1 MGRPQVQAS
10 VTRRATRH
18 TRAYRKASQLP
29 KRSSGTE
36 LITMADHARVTH
48 PGSTESTEAL
58 VQSKVNASDRPRVN
72 VKDQKKVREMETR
85 CEEAAKKGDFTP
97 QWDMRTEVLADLL
110 ANVEDGMKP
119 GCPQKPRKRAR
130 CKKKKA
136 KGKEPVRPGPS
147 AEPSLPRTPANPIT
161 PEAERSAKGK
171 EPVRRGPPPKFGC
184 FETTPSRASSHR
196 IEILVK
202 GKELVQQGPSVEA
215 SRSETPWEAVTPKPE
230 ESAKGKEPVRQGPSI
245 EASRSE
251 TPWEAVTPKR
261 RPRLKVNEE
270 GTAFVV
276 SDSSTSTRSEASRAK
291 NGKDEQNTIIMGPF
305 KDMAAAMKRR
315 AELESS
321 NGFRGK
327 ASWGKEAGIE
337 YDSGQIVRGVKIN
350 CTRGVVRSGKRYE
363 VFESPNGEDIGK
375 SPPVELSELIELPLF
390 CTRLSLDKE
399 VNPLAE
405 NAFRRGVDNTY
416 KWGQVDE
423 PYQKPGDVLAF
434 RCDLKE
440 LLPAHF
446 EAFLVWV
453 HTVFA
458 GGLIGPRAREMPK
471 GWQDNQ
477 LKEFTQRAT
486 KKNFEAFWQY
496 WQGFCNLQDL
506 PSPYET

>member
-1 MGRPQVQAS
+1 
-10 VTRRATRH
+10 
-18 TRAYRKASQLP
+18 
-29 KRSSGTE
+29 
-36 LITMADHARVTH
+36 MADHARVTH
-48 PGSTESTEAL
+48 PGSTDPTEAL
-58 VQSKVNASDRPRVN
+58 VQREVDAFDRRRVN
-72 VKDQKKVREMETR
+72 VKDQKKLKEMEAR

-130 CKKKKA
+130 RKKKA
-136 KGKEPVRPGPS
+136 KGKESVQAGPS
-147 AEPSLPRTPANPIT
+147 AEPSLPGTPSNPIT

-184 FETTPSRASSHR
+184 FETPSRASSHR
-196 IEILVK
+196 GKESAK
-202 GKELVQQGPSVEA
+202 GKEPVRGGPSIEPDPPKTPSRPTSPKPKKSAKGKEPVQQDPSVEA
-215 SRSETPWEAVTPKPE
+215 SRSETPWEPVTPKPKK
-230 ESAKGKEPVRQGPSI
+230 SAKGKEPVREGPSI
-245 EASRSE
+245 KVSLHE
-251 TPWEAVTPKR
+251 TPREAVTPKR
-261 RPRLKVNEE
+261 RPRLRVNQE
-270 GTAFVV
+270 GTALVV
-276 SDSSTSTRSEASRAK
+276 SDSSTSTLSEASRAK
-291 NGKDEQNTIIMGPF
+291 KGKDESTTSTPQKTIIMGPF

-315 AELESS
+315 AELEKS
-321 NGFRGK
+321 NGFQGK
-327 ASWGKEAGIE
+327 STWGKEAGIE

-350 CTRGVVRSGKRYE
+350 CTREVVRSGKRYE

-375 SPPVELSELIELPLF
+375 SPPVEMSELIELPLF
-390 CTRLSLDKE
+390 CTRIRMDKE

-405 NAFRRGVDNTY
+405 NAFRRGTDNPY
-416 KWGQVDE
+416 KWGQVDA

-434 RCDLKE
+434 RCDGKE

-477 LKEFTQRAT
+477 LNEFTRRAT
-486 KKNFEAFWQY
+486 RKNFEAFWQY
-496 WQGFCNLQDL
+496 WQGFGNLHDL
-506 PSPYET
+506 PSPYEM